1 IRQGA
6 VEFVFSIGIRYW
18 YSIRGRIET
27 TSAQAVRASRRVPS
41 GPLDRLVEALCANA
55 VQALCFGDF
64 HLGQQMKV
72 TRPPRR
78 EPAAWGYSK
87 AANQCRESRPT
98 QYVGAGV
105 MATLAPNRITAR
117 L

>member
-18 YSIRGRIET
+18 YSVRGRTET
-27 TSAQAVRASRRVPS
+27 TSAQAVQASRRLPS
-41 GPLDRLVEALCANA
+41 GPLYRLVEALCANA

-72 TRPPRR
+72 TRPPGRD
-78 EPAAWGYSK
+78 PAAWGYSK
-87 AANQCRESRPT
+87 ATQRHPNQENISP
-98 QYVGAGV
+98 
-105 MATLAPNRITAR
+105 RI
-117 L
+117 